1 MLCLIIFGILCTILM
16 LRKTNRRYE
25 ECKCCFTNLSKIKS
39 CDIRAVS
46 SLDIVRKLNE
56 TRKKIRSRSRGQ
68 KSNDE
73 TLIELNDLVCKRCIS
88 YANYDTS
95 KLVKTKRMR
104 VLSPERELRAESIQV
119 VERNEMDADSI
130 ELNIP
135 RTASTHSRCVICS
148 NSGKMVCVP
157 KEAYFDTFINSNIII
172 PKGMSLSFS
181 FSVFLS
187 LSLSLSLSL

>member
-1 MLCLIIFGILCTILM
+1 MLSLIIFGILCTILM

-25 ECKCCFTNLSKIKS
+25 ECKCCFTNLRKIKS

-73 TLIELNDLVCKRCIS
+73 TLIELSDLVCKRCIS

-104 VLSPERELRAESIQV
+104 VLSPESELRAEYS
-119 VERNEMDADSI
+119 S
-130 ELNIP
+130 
-135 RTASTHSRCVICS
+135 
-148 NSGKMVCVP
+148 SGK
-157 KEAYFDTFINSNIII
+157 K
-172 PKGMSLSFS
+172 
-181 FSVFLS
+181 
-187 LSLSLSLSL
+187 